1 MTIRRTGRRMAAV
14 GTAIAL
20 PLTMVACSSGGSES
34 GESGEPPASAE
45 GTVNYMTWESI
56 ETNNLF
62 DKIVAEKWD
71 NPDITINRVDAPSG
85 DYSQKLGSLA
95 QAQKLPDIFWCGN
108 DTEQQYTQMGILT
121 DWTDKIAS
129 DFKEGELGF
138 LDTWKTPEN
147 GIGGL
152 PSLINVTGIWYNQT
166 LFEENNVPL
175 PTQDWTWDGLY
186 SAAAALKGAGGSTYP
201 LLLDGLTSTSGP
213 VAMGQYAMSAGGQP
227 FVDDVNNPTKAVAD
241 DKFMEGLD
249 KLVKAIGDGLVNPP
263 DFNLDNSTSLFAAGS
278 QPMMSSGQWLAQSFG
293 NDAKGFEWGW
303 APLPSQSTP
312 ATFYDA
318 IGMCT
323 PQSTANADDTWEVAK
338 FLETEVI
345 PEVMAQ
351 TPVAPPAYEPG
362 RQGYL
367 DSIKDLAGSTISDTL
382 EYSLGIE
389 NTTGVRLTTTWA
401 SQAGDLAV
409 QIWTPILKGEKPI
422 EEVSEYVDGVN
433 QFIETG
439 GQ

>member
-1 MTIRRTGRRMAAV
+1 
-14 GTAIAL
+14 
-20 PLTMVACSSGGSES
+20 
-34 GESGEPPASAE
+34 
-45 GTVNYMTWESI
+45 
-56 ETNNLF
+56 
-62 DKIVAEKWD
+62 
-71 NPDITINRVDAPSG
+71 
-85 DYSQKLGSLA
+85 
-95 QAQKLPDIFWCGN
+95 
-108 DTEQQYTQMGILT
+108 
-121 DWTDKIAS
+121 
-129 DFKEGELGF
+129 
-138 LDTWKTPEN
+138 
-147 GIGGL
+147 
-152 PSLINVTGIWYNQT
+152 
-166 LFEENNVPL
+166 
-175 PTQDWTWDGLY
+175 
-186 SAAAALKGAGGSTYP
+186 
-201 LLLDGLTSTSGP
+201 
-213 VAMGQYAMSAGGQP
+213 
-227 FVDDVNNPTKAVAD
+227 
-241 DKFMEGLD
+241 
-249 KLVKAIGDGLVNPP
+249 
-263 DFNLDNSTSLFAAGS
+263 
-278 QPMMSSGQWLAQSFG
+278 MSSGQWLAQSFG

-382 EYSLGIE
+382 EYSLGVE

-409 QIWTPILKGEKPI
+409 QVWTPILKGEKPI